1 MKKFNTAGML
11 AVLMLCLTACGSG
24 TDAGETDMNSLT
36 LAKNGSV
43 ENTIVESFDK
53 EYYDLEGLNTMIG
66 DSIEQ
71 YCTQNPTAEITLT
84 RSEVTDDKVKV
95 NMKYDSAATYMGY
108 NSELLFVGTVQE
120 AYAAGY
126 DLNLSLASVRDETDR
141 IGKQELL
148 EMGEHHIV
156 LMEIPDSME
165 NGLRLECYGDILYV
179 GDNISVVS
187 KKTADIE
194 QTQGVSVVVFK

>member
-120 AYAAGY
+120 ALVSA
-126 DLNLSLASVRDETDR
+126 RDETDR